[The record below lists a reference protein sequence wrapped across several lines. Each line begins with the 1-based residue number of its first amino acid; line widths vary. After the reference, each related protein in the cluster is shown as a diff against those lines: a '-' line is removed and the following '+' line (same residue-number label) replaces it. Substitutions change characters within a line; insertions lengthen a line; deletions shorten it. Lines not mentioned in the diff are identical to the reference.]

1 MAGSTTSNG
10 DVGSRAGLTTA
21 GHVSPVSTRTGA
33 TIAAG
38 HPHLTAAQLRLV
50 QREMSL
56 LSNVTNVT
64 NFSARISKPM
74 FRKDI
79 FYTGSIENLD
89 EFKKKVNVFWS
100 LYVFTYWRL
109 K

>member
-1 MAGSTTSNG
+1 MSG
-10 DVGSRAGLTTA
+10 DIGSRAAMTT

-33 TIAAG
+33 TTSG

-56 LSNVTNVT
+56 ISNVTNIT

-89 EFKKKVNVFWS
+89 EYKKKVIFSRTTRYPVVHIVHHLNRD
-100 LYVFTYWRL
+100 L
-109 K
+109 